1 MNQERMTLSVD
12 TGSVIVDI
20 DDKGEVIGHFKF
32 NPTDLDIVRRY
43 EKVIASLETITV
55 PEDADADAILAVSD
69 EIKKQMDYLLNY
81 EVSSGIF
88 ATCNPLTLTENGDF
102 YCENVIE
109 GIGGLI
115 EKIMDAR
122 IEKKTAKIQ
131 KATAKYH
138 K

>member
-1 MNQERMTLSVD
+1 MDQKKLKLSVD
-12 TGSVIVDI
+12 TGSVVVEI
-20 DDKGEVIGHFKF
+20 DDKGEVIGQFKF
-32 NPTDLDIVRRY
+32 NPADLDIVRRY
-43 EKVIASLETITV
+43 EKAIEALEAVTV
-55 PEDADADAILAVSD
+55 PEDADADTFLAVSD

-81 EVSSGIF
+81 KVSADIF
-88 ATCNPLTLTENGDF
+88 ATCNPLTMTESGDF

-115 EKIMDAR
+115 EKIMDSR
-122 IEKKTAKIQ
+122 IKKKTAKIR